1 MAIPVHLQGFKA
13 AGIYRVVFDKS
24 AILNQDTNILRLVVG
39 YSEVGPFNTPVY
51 INNASDFIALF
62 GGISKKLEKR
72 GIYFHRLA
80 LQMLSVGP
88 ILALNLKKFE
98 NEHVGGSTISTA
110 VNPKFEPIDTVT
122 LRVEDIYD
130 TSRFWTL
137 DANKLVELRSIEG
150 SVLDQYINI
159 ATTNTKKT
167 SASYFIRKA
176 SGSKVS
182 AYNVTVDAWYSD
194 GVEVMPEYLED
205 QKQNKISDYFAEIYV
220 FKGEFRPE
228 QVLASETLKNYFNV
242 KEVNGEKVVE
252 LKPYILDPYGDPIDT
267 LDALYNDNTSGALG
281 HYVGS
286 LIPYFKDKQNNYVCL
301 DVLFNTDLNVHNMMM
316 AFNTDN
322 LEEGLLSIDMSGNK
336 FVHETDLEN
345 IFNGKHTTKLMSNID
360 SPVIASIVSYKVNVL
375 KDGAAIKD
383 LVTKANKINGTLY
396 VSAITV
402 NDIDGETDKKLITI
416 TLKQVASDST
426 VEFNFKTDADNEVEN
441 ILNALSPFGIT
452 IPKDKDG
459 KYLTDENG
467 KYVYFEGDTYFE
479 GKAFFDEEKGEY
491 TSLNGPKKVITAIS
505 RVEKNE
511 KDVNYTDLEG
521 DFKLSLMDVEIETIA
536 ENNLSNNVYQPSM
549 SFLAIAEDWSF
560 ADDVVT
566 INGVTFPALYS
577 ESNNALSSV
586 LSVGDILLAPDN
598 TVKVPNVLGDM
609 VEDEDEF
616 CDNIFVE
623 GTGIDDNGV
632 HYVLVSAK
640 PATYTYTHK
649 EDNAKYLAKYDG
661 VKYYVRMDRPINQEI
676 GVMRPVYLEGYV
688 YENDKPEGVGMY
700 AKQQWQDFI
709 LSTLTD
715 YKGLRVAL
723 LDKAEID
730 YRYVIDTFESYVTG
744 SLKSVLSYLC
754 KEKQSAFCIANF
766 PSVQTFVKCPYASF
780 TDEKGL
786 FNVQYVV
793 DGCNKKKVASTR
805 FSIPSDADGASFM
818 AFYTPLKFSDGYVD
832 TMVPSAGLVSNLFIN
847 KYYGRQPYYIV
858 AGPNYGRMN
867 ASGLVGPD
875 YKYTMNELQIIEP
888 FGVNCMVYRPSFGTF
903 INANQT
909 AKQIPVSAL
918 SKVNVREL
926 VIYLQDEIE
935 KVLQSYQWE
944 FNNANTRAAILARAN
959 TICENVKANGGL
971 QAYMNIMDESN
982 NGPEII
988 DNEMA
993 VLSTHI
999 EPGMGCGK
1007 MVHELTIY
1015 RTGQMAS
1022 SIK

>member
-51 INNASDFIALF
+51 INNAQDFTALF

-110 VNPKFEPIDTVT
+110 VNPKFAPIDTVT

-194 GVEVMPEYLED
+194 GVEPMPEYLEN

-220 FKGEFRPE
+220 FKGEFKPE

-242 KEVNGEKVVE
+242 KDVNGEKVVE
-252 LKPYILDPYGDPIDT
+252 LKPYILDPYGDPLDT
-267 LDALYNDNTSGALG
+267 LDALYNDSTSGALG

-301 DVLFNTDLNVHNMMM
+301 DVLFNTDLHIHNMMM
-316 AFNTDN
+316 AFNTDS
-322 LEEGLLSIDMSGNK
+322 LEEGLLTIDMSGNK
-336 FVHETDLEN
+336 FINETDLVK
-345 IFNGKHTTKLMSNID
+345 IFNGEHKTKLMSNID
-360 SPVIASIVSYKVNVL
+360 SPVVASKVSYKVNVI
-375 KDGAAIKD
+375 KDGKAIKD
-383 LVTKANKINGTLY
+383 LVSKPTKINGTLY
-396 VSAITV
+396 VK
-402 NDIDGETDKKLITI
+402 DIKHAVDESDASKVILTI
-416 TLKQVASDST
+416 TLAQVASDAT
-426 VEFNFKTDADNEVEN
+426 VEFNFVASADDVVVAMQ
-441 ILNALSPFGIT
+441 NALKAFGIT
-452 IPKDKDG
+452 VSG
-459 KYLTDENG
+459 DEDNIE
-467 KYVYFEGDTYFE
+467 FSGDTYFE
-479 GKAFFDEEKGEY
+479 GTAFENG
-491 TSLNGPKKVITAIS
+491 SLNGPKKVITAIS
-505 RVEKNE
+505 RVEQAN
-511 KDVNYTDLEG
+511 DAQYTDLEG
-521 DFKLSLMDVEIETIA
+521 DFKLSLMDVEIETVA

-549 SFLAIAEDWSF
+549 SFLTVAEDWHF
-560 ADDVVT
+560 GENVVT
-566 INGVTFPALYS
+566 INGITFPALYS
-577 ESNNALSSV
+577 ENNPALSSV
-586 LSVGDILLAPDN
+586 LSTGDILLAPDN
-598 TVKVPNVLGDM
+598 TVKVPNVLGEMID
-609 VEDEDEF
+609 DEDEF

-623 GTGIDDNGV
+623 GTGIDDNGLY
-632 HYVLVSAK
+632 YVLLSAEPFKYEHNGVS
-640 PATYTYTHK
+640 
-649 EDNAKYLAKYDG
+649 
-661 VKYYVRMDRPINQEI
+661 YYVRMDRPINQEI
-676 GVMRPVYLEGYV
+676 GVMRPVYLEGYI
-688 YENDKPEGVGMY
+688 YENDRPDGVGMY

-730 YRYVIDTFESYVTG
+730 YRYVIDTFESFVTG

-888 FGVNCMVYRPSFGTF
+888 FGVNCMVYRPNFGTF

-944 FNNANTRAAILARAN
+944 FNNTNTRAAILARAN

-982 NGPEII
+982 NGPDII

>member
-51 INNASDFIALF
+51 INNATDFTALF

-88 ILALNLKKFE
+88 ILALNLKKFA
-98 NEHVGGSTISTA
+98 NEHVGGSTISAA
-110 VNPKFEPIDTVT
+110 VNPKFDPIDTVT

-137 DANKLVELRSIEG
+137 DANKLVELRSVEG

-182 AYNVTVDAWYSD
+182 AYNVTVDSWYSD
-194 GVEVMPEYLED
+194 GVEVMPEYLEN

-252 LKPYILDPYGDPIDT
+252 LKPYILDPYGDPMDT
-267 LDALYNDNTSGALG
+267 LDALYNDSTSGALG

-301 DVLFNTDLNVHNMMM
+301 DVLFNTDLSVHNMMM
-316 AFNTDN
+316 AFNTDA

-336 FVHETDLEN
+336 FIKEEDLGE
-345 IFNGKHTTKLMSNID
+345 IFDGKYTTKLMSNID
-360 SPVIASIVSYKVNVL
+360 SPVVASKVSYKVNVL
-375 KDGAAIKD
+375 KDGKAIKD

-402 NDIDGETDKKLITI
+402 SDIDGEADKKLITI

-452 IPKDKDG
+452 ISKDEDG
-459 KYLTDENG
+459 N
-467 KYVYFEGDTYFE
+467 YVYEGDTYFE
-479 GKAFFDEEKGEY
+479 GKAFYDEDKATY

-505 RVEKNE
+505 RVEQAE
-511 KDVNYTDLEG
+511 GVEYTDLEG

-549 SFLAIAEDWSF
+549 SFLTIAEDWSF
-560 ADDVVT
+560 AEDMVE
-566 INGVTFPALYS
+566 INGIKFPALYS
-577 ESNNALSSV
+577 ESNSALSSV
-586 LSVGDILLAPDN
+586 LSTGDILLAKDN
-598 TVKVPNVLGDM
+598 TVKVPNVMGDM
-609 VEDEDEF
+609 VDDEDEF

-623 GTGIDDNGV
+623 GTGIDDHGV
-632 HYVLVSAK
+632 HYVLVSAE
-640 PATYTYTHK
+640 PATYEK
-649 EDNAKYLAKYDG
+649 DG
-661 VKYYVRMDRPINQEI
+661 AKYYVRMDRPINQEI

-688 YENDKPEGVGMY
+688 YENDRPDGVGMY

-730 YRYVIDTFESYVTG
+730 YRYVIDTFESFVTG

-754 KEKQSAFCIANF
+754 KEKQSAFSIANF
-766 PSVQTFVKCPYASF
+766 PSVQTFIKCPYASF

-867 ASGLVGPD
+867 AAGLVGPD

>member
-322 LEEGLLSIDMSGNK
+322 LEEGTLSIDLSGNK
-336 FVHETDLEN
+336 FVAAEHVET
-345 IFNGKHTTKLMSNID
+345 IFNGTHKTKLMSNLD
-360 SPVIASIVSYKVNVL
+360 SPVVASKVSYKVNVI
-375 KDGAAIKD
+375 KNGKAIKD
-383 LVTKANKINGTLY
+383 LVNKPTKINGTLY
-396 VSAITV
+396 INNV
-402 NDIDGETDKKLITI
+402 NVAAYADEDNKIIIGVHLA
-416 TLKQVASDST
+416 QVASDS
-426 VEFNFKTDADNEVEN
+426 VIEFNFVATAEDDAAKLVAVKNVMS
-441 ILNALSPFGIT
+441 AFGVT
-452 IPKDKDG
+452 VSDDYDYSG
-459 KYLTDENG
+459 DVYYNGVAFENG
-467 KYVYFEGDTYFE
+467 
-479 GKAFFDEEKGEY
+479 
-491 TSLNGPKKVITAIS
+491 SLNGPKKVITAIS
-505 RVEKNE
+505 RVEQAAAAT
-511 KDVNYTDLEG
+511 YTDLEG
-521 DFKLSLMDVEIETIA
+521 DFKLSLMDVEIETIS
-536 ENNLSNNVYQPSM
+536 ENNLPNNVYQPSI
-549 SFLAIAEDWSF
+549 SFLTIAEDWSY
-560 ADDVVT
+560 AKDMVT
-566 INGVTFPALYS
+566 INGITFPALYS
-577 ESNNALSSV
+577 ESNGALSSV

-623 GTGIDDNGV
+623 GTGIDDNGL
-632 HYVLVSAK
+632 HYVLLSAE
-640 PATYTYTHK
+640 PF
-649 EDNAKYLAKYDG
+649 KYEHDG
-661 VKYYVRMDRPINQEI
+661 VSYYVRMDRPINQEI

>member
-51 INNASDFIALF
+51 INNATDFTALF

-88 ILALNLKKFE
+88 ILALNLKKFA
-98 NEHVGGSTISTA
+98 NEHVGGSTISAA
-110 VNPKFEPIDTVT
+110 VNPKFDPIDTVT

-182 AYNVTVDAWYSD
+182 AYNVTVDSWYSD
-194 GVEVMPEYLED
+194 GVEVMPEYLEN

-252 LKPYILDPYGDPIDT
+252 LKPYILDPYGDPMDT
-267 LDALYNDNTSGALG
+267 LDALYNDSTSGALG

-301 DVLFNTDLNVHNMMM
+301 DVLFNTDLSVHNMMM
-316 AFNTDN
+316 AFNTDA
-322 LEEGLLSIDMSGNK
+322 LEEGLLTIDMSGNK
-336 FVHETDLEN
+336 FIKEEDLGE
-345 IFNGKHTTKLMSNID
+345 IFDGKYTTKLMSNID
-360 SPVIASIVSYKVNVL
+360 SPVVASKVSYKVNVL
-375 KDGAAIKD
+375 KDGKAIKD

-402 NDIDGETDKKLITI
+402 GDVDGEADKKLITI
-416 TLKQVASDST
+416 TLKQVASEST
-426 VEFNFKTDADNEVEN
+426 VEFNFKTDVDNEVEN
-441 ILNALSPFGIT
+441 ILNALSPFGIA
-452 IPKDKDG
+452 ISKDEDG
-459 KYLTDENG
+459 NYVTSEDGN
-467 KYVYFEGDTYFE
+467 YVYEGDTYFD
-479 GKAFFDEEKGEY
+479 GDAFAN
-491 TSLNGPKKVITAIS
+491 SLNGPKKVITAIS
-505 RVEKNE
+505 RVEQAE
-511 KDVNYTDLEG
+511 GAQYTDLEG

-536 ENNLSNNVYQPSM
+536 ENNLSNNVYQPSI
-549 SFLAIAEDWSF
+549 SFLTVAEDWSF
-560 ADDVVT
+560 AEDMVE
-566 INGVTFPALYS
+566 INGVKFPALYS
-577 ESNNALSSV
+577 ESNSALSSV
-586 LSVGDILLAPDN
+586 LSTGDILLAKDN
-598 TVKVPNVLGDM
+598 TVKVPNVMGDM
-609 VEDEDEF
+609 VDDEDEF

-632 HYVLVSAK
+632 HYVLVSAE
-640 PATYTYTHK
+640 PATYEK
-649 EDNAKYLAKYDG
+649 DG

-688 YENDKPEGVGMY
+688 YENDRPDGVGMY

-730 YRYVIDTFESYVTG
+730 YRYVIDTFESFVTG

-867 ASGLVGPD
+867 AAGLVGPD

>member
-322 LEEGLLSIDMSGNK
+322 LEEGTLSIDLSGNK
-336 FVHETDLEN
+336 FVAAEHVDA
-345 IFNGKHTTKLMSNID
+345 IFNGTHKTKLMSNLD
-360 SPVIASIVSYKVNVL
+360 SPVVASKVSYKVNVI
-375 KDGAAIKD
+375 KNGKAIKD
-383 LVTKANKINGTLY
+383 LVSKPTKINGTLY
-396 VSAITV
+396 INNV
-402 NDIDGETDKKLITI
+402 NVAAYADEDNKIIIGVHLA
-416 TLKQVASDST
+416 QVASDS
-426 VEFNFKTDADNEVEN
+426 VIEFNFVATAEDDAAKLVAVKNVMS
-441 ILNALSPFGIT
+441 AFGVT
-452 IPKDKDG
+452 VSDDYDYSG
-459 KYLTDENG
+459 DVYYSGVAFENG
-467 KYVYFEGDTYFE
+467 
-479 GKAFFDEEKGEY
+479 
-491 TSLNGPKKVITAIS
+491 SLNGPKKVITAIS
-505 RVEKNE
+505 RVEQA
-511 KDVNYTDLEG
+511 DAAAYTDLEG
-521 DFKLSLMDVEIETIA
+521 DFKLSLMDVEIETIS
-536 ENNLSNNVYQPSM
+536 ENNLPNNVYQPSI
-549 SFLAIAEDWSF
+549 SFLTIAEDWSY
-560 ADDVVT
+560 AKDMVT
-566 INGVTFPALYS
+566 INGITFPALYS
-577 ESNNALSSV
+577 ESNGALSSV

-609 VEDEDEF
+609 VEDEDEY

-623 GTGIDDNGV
+623 GTGIDDNGY
-632 HYVLVSAK
+632 HYVLLSAE
-640 PATYTYTHK
+640 PF
-649 EDNAKYLAKYDG
+649 KYEHDG
-661 VKYYVRMDRPINQEI
+661 VSYYVRMDRPINQEI

>member
-322 LEEGLLSIDMSGNK
+322 LEEGTLSIDLSGNK
-336 FVHETDLEN
+336 FVAAEHVEA
-345 IFNGKHTTKLMSNID
+345 IFNGTHKTKLMSNLD
-360 SPVIASIVSYKVNVL
+360 SPVVASKVSYKVNVI
-375 KDGAAIKD
+375 KNGKAIKD
-383 LVTKANKINGTLY
+383 LVSKPTKINGTLY
-396 VSAITV
+396 INNV
-402 NDIDGETDKKLITI
+402 NVAAYADEDNKIIIGVHLA
-416 TLKQVASDST
+416 QVASDS
-426 VEFNFKTDADNEVEN
+426 VIEFNFVATAEDDAAKLVAVKNVMS
-441 ILNALSPFGIT
+441 AFGVT
-452 IPKDKDG
+452 VSDDYDYSG
-459 KYLTDENG
+459 DVYYNGVAFENG
-467 KYVYFEGDTYFE
+467 
-479 GKAFFDEEKGEY
+479 
-491 TSLNGPKKVITAIS
+491 SLNGPKKVITAIS
-505 RVEKNE
+505 RVEQAAAAA
-511 KDVNYTDLEG
+511 YTDLEG
-521 DFKLSLMDVEIETIA
+521 DFKLSLMDVEIETIS
-536 ENNLSNNVYQPSM
+536 ENNLPNNVYQPSI
-549 SFLAIAEDWSF
+549 SFLTIAEDWSY
-560 ADDVVT
+560 AKDMVT
-566 INGVTFPALYS
+566 INGITFPALYS
-577 ESNNALSSV
+577 ESNGALSSV

-623 GTGIDDNGV
+623 GTGIDDNGL
-632 HYVLVSAK
+632 HYVLLSAE
-640 PATYTYTHK
+640 PF
-649 EDNAKYLAKYDG
+649 KYEHDG
-661 VKYYVRMDRPINQEI
+661 VSYYVRMDRPINQEI

>member
-336 FVHETDLEN
+336 FIKEEDLGK
-345 IFNGKHTTKLMSNID
+345 IFDGKYTTRLMSNND
-360 SPVIASIVSYKVNVL
+360 SPVVASKVSYKVNVI
-375 KDGAAIKD
+375 KNGKAIKD
-383 LVTKANKINGTLY
+383 LVNKPTKINGTLY
-396 VSAITV
+396 INNVDV
-402 NDIDGETDKKLITI
+402 VIDEDKKVIISVHLA
-416 TLKQVASDST
+416 QVASDST
-426 VEFNFKTDADNEVEN
+426 IEFNFATTVTGEDDAA
-441 ILNALSPFGIT
+441 INAAKLAAV
-452 IPKDKDG
+452 K
-459 KYLTDENG
+459 N
-467 KYVYFEGDTYFE
+467 VM
-479 GKAFFDEEKGEY
+479 KAFGVTVSDDYDYSGDVYYNGVAFKDEKGNL
-491 TSLNGPKKVITAIS
+491 SLNGPKKVITAIS
-505 RVEKNE
+505 RVEQAE
-511 KDVNYTDLEG
+511 GAAYTDLEG
-521 DFKLSLMDVEIETIA
+521 DFKLSLMDVEIETIS
-536 ENNLSNNVYQPSM
+536 ENNLPNNVYQPSI
-549 SFLAIAEDWSF
+549 SFLTIAEDWSY
-560 ADDVVT
+560 AKDMVT
-566 INGVTFPALYS
+566 INGITFPALYS
-577 ESNNALSSV
+577 ESNGALSSV

-623 GTGIDDNGV
+623 GTGIDDNGL
-632 HYVLVSAK
+632 HYVLLSAE
-640 PATYTYTHK
+640 PF
-649 EDNAKYLAKYDG
+649 KYEHDG
-661 VKYYVRMDRPINQEI
+661 VSYYVRMDRPINQEI